1 MKDNWLSRHSFVK
14 NLVLVACSVV
24 VLAVAAHV
32 LLGIFT
38 HHNRHYTVPDMTG
51 MTLAEAVAAGSEGKL
66 RIEVNDSIYHKDH
79 APGVVLAQRP
89 AALTEVKSGRRVLVT
104 VNASQ
109 PRMVRIPYVSGVSL
123 RQAENDL
130 RTAGFAIGEIVYK
143 PDIANDYVLETRYQ
157 GRRVTREGGMEA
169 PQGSGIT
176 LVVGR
181 NGSN

>member
-1 MKDNWLSRHSFVK
+1 MNDTWFSRHLFVK
-14 NLVLVACSVV
+14 HLILVVCSIVV
-24 VLAVAAHV
+24 IAVAAHV
-32 LLGIFT
+32 LLGVFT
-38 HHNRHYTVPDMTG
+38 HHNRHHTVPDLTG
-51 MTLAEAVAAGSEGKL
+51 MTLDEAVAAGREGSL

-89 AALTEVKSGRRVLVT
+89 VALTEVKSGRRVLVT

-109 PRMVRIPYVSGVSL
+109 PRMVRIPYVTGVSL

-130 RTAGFAIGEIVYK
+130 RTAGFAIGEIVYR

-157 GRRVTREGGMEA
+157 GHRVTQDGGMEA

-181 NGSN
+181 NARN